1 MDRVASVSKLWREVC
16 KKDRIASPRLEQYI
30 TNQKQHVIQKGKVYF
45 TVKNCNCL
53 ALIQLGSSLH
63 LQVFCVILPFFS
75 LQENFG
81 YHTKF
86 DNSVPQRQPLSIQ
99 NDNIRKPQPKE
110 VSTDLNEVRE
120 KLLYTY
126 ERIKC
131 PYCLSPSKKTDE
143 WWECKKC
150 QHVFCSVC
158 QCRVDENHKTGQCS
172 HKLNTENAKQIS
184 IGSKKSKDR
193 LKRFQDNLI
202 DKN

>member
-1 MDRVASVSKLWREVC
+1 MNCQLIYQQIFSYLKSRDLLRVASVSKLWREVC
-16 KKDRIASPRLEQYI
+16 KKDQIASPRLEQYI
-30 TNQKQHVIQKGKVYF
+30 TNQKQHVIQKGK
-45 TVKNCNCL
+45 
-53 ALIQLGSSLH
+53 
-63 LQVFCVILPFFS
+63 
-75 LQENFG
+75 ENFG

-86 DNSVPQRQPLSIQ
+86 DNSVPQRQPLSTQ

-193 LKRFQDNLI
+193 LKRF
-202 DKN
+202 